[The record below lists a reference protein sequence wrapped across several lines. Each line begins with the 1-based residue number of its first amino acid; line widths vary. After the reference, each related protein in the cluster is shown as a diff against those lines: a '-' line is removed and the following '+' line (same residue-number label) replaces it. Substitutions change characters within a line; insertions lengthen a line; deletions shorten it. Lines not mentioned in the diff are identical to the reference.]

1 MSESELKKIVKA
13 LTEDDPTDAELDR
26 AVHASL
32 KFLAACIDG
41 KTDGASVSDRI
52 QAAQVVLQHAS
63 TRHDL
68 LADLL
73 GGATG
78 EDLAAAASLLA

>member
-1 MSESELKKIVKA
+1 MSEAEIKKFVKD
-13 LTEDDPTDAELDR
+13 LTEDDPTDEEVNL
-26 AVHASL
+26 AVHAAL

-41 KTDGASVSDRI
+41 KTDGATVSDRI

-63 TRHDL
+63 TRHDI

-73 GGATG
+73 GAATG
-78 EDLAAAASLLA
+78 DDVEAAASLLA